1 MKPKLTPLLL
11 AAAVIFSIGMAAFTA
26 GRVTAGSESA
36 LRLVQV
42 RDRMDAAATATAQ
55 ALARHVPPGVTGRLN
70 VAYGEGGR
78 DALLDVFY
86 PVEAD
91 RAGKALPTIVWFH
104 GGAWLAGSKDHVAP
118 YLKILAAQ
126 GFTVIG
132 VNYPLA
138 PRHRYPAAVV
148 QANSAL
154 AYIRGQAEALRVD
167 PERVFL
173 AGDSAGA
180 QIASQLAAAISDP
193 GYAKALGISPAL
205 DRPALRGLILYCGV
219 YDAAQA
225 ARDMA
230 GGNFPRVMRTYFGR
244 SDYLADPR
252 IEQFSIVRSL
262 PVNFPPIFA
271 SASHDDWRQTRH
283 LLDAARER
291 KVEVDAV
298 LFGENYTPRLPHQ
311 FQFDL
316 SLEASRQ
323 ALARSI
329 AFAKARVK

>member
-1 MKPKLTPLLL
+1 MNPKLLPPLL
-11 AAAVIFSIGMAAFTA
+11 AAAAFLGMAAAALTA
-26 GRVTAGSESA
+26 WRVTAGPESA

-42 RDRMDAAATATAQ
+42 RDRMDAQADATAR

-70 VAYGEGGR
+70 IAYDEGGTE
-78 DALLDVFY
+78 ALLDVYY

-126 GFTVIG
+126 GFTAIG

-148 QANSAL
+148 QANAAL
-154 AYIRGQAEALRVD
+154 AYIRAQAAALRVD
-167 PERVFL
+167 PERMFL

-193 GYAKALGISPAL
+193 GYATALGLSPAL
-205 DRPALRGLILYCGV
+205 DRSSLRGLILYCGV

-230 GGNFPRVMRTYFGR
+230 GGNFPRVMRTYFGH
-244 SDYLADPR
+244 SD
-252 IEQFSIVRSL
+252 
-262 PVNFPPIFA
+262 
-271 SASHDDWRQTRH
+271 
-283 LLDAARER
+283 
-291 KVEVDAV
+291 
-298 LFGENYTPRLPHQ
+298 
-311 FQFDL
+311 
-316 SLEASRQ
+316 
-323 ALARSI
+323 
-329 AFAKARVK
+329 